1 MLSPWSQSAQSP
13 YLIDFLVFRR
23 ALVRPPMNYFLL
35 KKFATSFLMNY
46 YSPIVNGMPHL
57 AMGYNTRLVRCPT
70 WHWDA
75 PLVTGMPHVAVRSPN
90 WSLGCPTWSGMPH
103 LVGSPNWSL
112 GCLTGRWD
120 AHLAVGCHQTTPK
133 YYGGPPGWPCSLRPG
148 EKPLSKLSFK
158 KKFFLRYNFTPLKN
172 SLSPV
177 Y

>member
-1 MLSPWSQSAQSP
+1 MLRPWSQSVQSP
-13 YLIDFLVFRR
+13 YLI
-23 ALVRPPMNYFLL
+23 YFLCL
-35 KKFATSFLMNY
+35 PSGTGKTPNEILLAQKICYQFFNEY
-46 YSPIVNGMPHL
+46 YSPFVNGMPHL

-133 YYGGPPGWPCSLRPG
+133 YYGGPPGWSCSSRPG
-148 EKPLSKLSFK
+148 AKPLSKLSIL
-158 KKFFLRYNFTPLKN
+158 KFYLIFLHLFNK
-172 SLSPV
+172 
-177 Y
+177 